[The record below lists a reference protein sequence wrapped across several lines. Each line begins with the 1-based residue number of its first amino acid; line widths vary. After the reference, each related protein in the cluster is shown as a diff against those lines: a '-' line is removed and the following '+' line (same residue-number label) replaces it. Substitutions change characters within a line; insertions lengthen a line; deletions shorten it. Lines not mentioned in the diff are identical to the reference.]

1 MTLDHMTLRELIAR
15 RKRKAS
21 IITYSGFALLAL
33 GMLLGATTG
42 GPPWL
47 IIAIPGF
54 VVFFSGTLYLLFF
67 IRCPACRGAIGY
79 TVSYSSGPFSI
90 FPKIRFCPLCGIAL
104 DSELEEKVV

>member
-1 MTLDHMTLRELIAR
+1 MTVREFIAR

-21 IITYSGFALLAL
+21 LVTYSGFALLAL
-33 GMLLGATTG
+33 GMLLGPGTG

-54 VVFFSGTLYLLFF
+54 VVFFAGTLYLVFF

-79 TVSYSSGPFSI
+79 TVSYASSPFSI
-90 FPKIRFCPLCGIAL
+90 SRKIRFCPFCGIAV
-104 DSELEEKVV
+104 DSKLQEKV